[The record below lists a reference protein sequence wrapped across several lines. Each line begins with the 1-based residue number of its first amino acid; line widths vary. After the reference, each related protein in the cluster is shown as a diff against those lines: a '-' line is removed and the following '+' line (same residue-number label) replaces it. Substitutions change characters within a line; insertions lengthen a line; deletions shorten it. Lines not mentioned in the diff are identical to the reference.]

1 MIKAINESRGLI
13 NGGIVMDPETT
24 KVATEIATKVAK
36 EAYNDAAKPVMQ
48 STGGVLAL
56 IPRAINAALL
66 PLHNWI
72 AHREYQIEETKKLLS
87 IKLANVKPEE
97 IVPPEPHVAIP
108 ALQAISYSMDNDEIR
123 NMYANLLAA
132 SMTQT
137 IKGGVHPAYVEFI
150 KQMSPDEA
158 RILRYI
164 YLNTGGVITVVTL
177 RSANSQN
184 EGIDIV
190 PYFTTLYRVVEG
202 LESRSPNKTAVF
214 VDNLIR
220 LKLLQMHDGNFL
232 SKAGIYDSI
241 ENDPALDN
249 VKNHFNH
256 QAGFSWKYER
266 TYFSITSLG
275 KSFCKICLGV

>member
-1 MIKAINESRGLI
+1 M
-13 NGGIVMDPETT
+13 MDSETT
-24 KVATEIATKVAK
+24 KVATEIATEVAK
-36 EAYNDAAKPVMQ
+36 EVYNDAAKPAMQ

-108 ALQAISYSMDNDEIR
+108 ALQAISYSMDNEEIR

-137 IKGGVHPAYVEFI
+137 IKENVHPAYVEFI

-158 RILRYI
+158 RIVRHV
-164 YLNTGGVITVVTL
+164 YLNAGGIIPVVTL
-177 RSANSQN
+177 RSENSQG

-190 PYFTTLYRVVEG
+190 PYFTTLYRDVEG
-202 LESRSPNKTAVF
+202 LELRSPDKTAVF

-220 LKLLQMHDGNFL
+220 LKLMQMHDGIVL
-232 SKAGIYDSI
+232 SKTGIYDPI
-241 ENDPALDN
+241 ENDKALDN
-249 VKNHFNH
+249 VKNSFKH
-256 QAGFSWKYER
+256 QPGFSWKYAR
-266 TYFSITSLG
+266 TYLSITSLG
-275 KSFCKICLGV
+275 KSFCRICLGV